1 MEKFIKKLS
10 MMFVT
15 FLCVTYLQAAYASD
29 ITSVIDYP
37 KQNDMSDKFH
47 QSSLMARCAG
57 VVGAFAKFLPQSP
70 ASMKTV
76 KENLFNHSMNMLTVS
91 AMLLAEKKQTS
102 QERALQQ
109 VMKAFDTYVA
119 HNYKQ
124 IEDEQIATGS
134 IMEGAK
140 AAEMQFCVAIAKNL

>member
-10 MMFVT
+10 MLFVT

-91 AMLLAEKKQTS
+91 AMLLAEKKANFTRAGSAAGYEGIRYIRGSQLQT
-102 QERALQQ
+102 
-109 VMKAFDTYVA
+109 
-119 HNYKQ
+119 N
-124 IEDEQIATGS
+124 
-134 IMEGAK
+134 
-140 AAEMQFCVAIAKNL
+140 